1 VEGRTLYTWCAL
13 DTLFLPELLGAPAR
27 IRSTCPETGEAIS
40 LTVDAAGPR
49 DVVPQTAVM
58 SLHATGGMDLDD
70 VIGTFCCYVHF
81 FANEDAASAWTDRS
95 EGTYVVSIAE
105 GFEYGRLYNRGR
117 LGATLEAGGV

>member
-1 VEGRTLYTWCAL
+1 
-13 DTLFLPELLGAPAR
+13 
-27 IRSTCPETGEAIS
+27 
-40 LTVDAAGPR
+40 
-49 DVVPQTAVM
+49 M
-58 SLHATGGMDLDD
+58 SLHGAGGMDFED

-81 FANEDAASAWTDRS
+81 FANEEAARAWTDRS